1 VTRRALLWLIPL
13 VLMIA
18 VAGVAGFFAT
28 TEAGLRLLWPR
39 LVRMLPGE
47 LSVKSF
53 EGRLIGPVSLQGL
66 HYRQNG
72 TSLAID
78 RANAN
83 WRPSALLFGKLS
95 ITQLHADGVAL
106 TLPPALD
113 EPASAT
119 FAVPALPLTLSVA
132 DARLGRISVAR
143 DGDAPVLVEAA
154 EFDFQ
159 FDGRTLEIRSLEAHM
174 ATLRVKARGHIT
186 LAGEITADLRTDWS
200 VTLPGAVEL
209 RGSGTI
215 TGALTELHLDQRVVA
230 PASARLQAVLRD
242 WPAQPHWEARL
253 EIEETDARQLNAS
266 WPELALRTAAEGKG
280 DFHNWSIEGNFQL
293 RQEQYGKL
301 NGVFTLRHSP
311 EFWALE
317 RLDIRMPDGPARLNA
332 TARYPT
338 HGATRALKLDAEWR
352 ALAWPLAG
360 DAAIASRQ
368 GRLHLTGTPGRYTM
382 RLEAAVA
389 GRHVPAADLTIRA
402 RGDISRL
409 NLDRIE
415 ARLLDGRITGQGLIA
430 WRPDLAWQL
439 ALTGDALDPG
449 RHWRDWPGRLAIEA
463 SSRGTWRG
471 DRLRADLSI
480 SRAHGMLRGQK
491 ISARGALHIDGDNYR
506 LSDLAVD
513 MGEVHLRAT
522 GTLSDRWDLS
532 WEARADNPAALLPAR
547 GTIASEGRVTGP
559 RATPRMVATAKVQNF
574 TMEQH
579 QLERLDA
586 DIDLDVRV
594 DERGLDGRLLLAL
607 GDSDG
612 LQARLRLPG
621 FVATRTVAL
630 KQQALEGELSARL
643 SRLDLLPA
651 FIPDVEDTRGELR
664 ANLALGGTL
673 GDPRITGRVTLV
685 DGTAQVPRLGL
696 ALKAIELMAESDGR
710 DRIRFEGRLR
720 SGGELRFNGRM
731 QWPADNA
738 RDWSA
743 ELALKGERVEVV
755 KIPEAWV
762 LVSPDLRLRARPQRV
777 DVEGELVVPEAR
789 IEPLQTGTAVPVSRD
804 VILVNA
810 PDELA
815 AKSTPWDLYSQVRV
829 VVGDKVRFKGFGLT
843 GNITGS
849 VTATDEPE
857 KITTARGE
865 LSVTA
870 GKYTAYGRDLD
881 VERGRLI
888 FAGGPIDNP
897 GIDARAVRRVGE
909 VLAGISVR
917 GTLKS
922 PVLTLF
928 SDPPMPQT
936 DILSYLILGQPLQQA
951 STAEGR
957 TLLGAASALTL
968 TGGDRL
974 ARDIGARFGF
984 EEVAIQTSGTPGE
997 ASLVVG
1003 RYLSPKLFIAYSV
1016 GLFEQINLLRLRY
1029 QLNSR
1034 WTVQTETGTHS
1045 GADLLFTIER

>member
-1 VTRRALLWLIPL
+1 MTRRALPWRILLA
-13 VLMIA
+13 LMIA

-53 EGRLIGPVSLQGL
+53 EGRLIGPLSLQGL
-66 HYRQNG
+66 HYRQDG

-106 TLPPALD
+106 TLPPAPD
-113 EPASAT
+113 EPASAA

-132 DARLGRISVAR
+132 DTRLGRISVAR
-143 DGDAPVLVEAA
+143 VGAAPVLVEAA

-159 FDGRTLEIRSLEAHM
+159 FDGHALEIHSLEARM
-174 ATLRVKARGHIT
+174 ATLRLKARGHIA
-186 LAGEITADLRTDWS
+186 LAGGIAADLRTDWS
-200 VTLPGAVEL
+200 VTLPDDVEVQ
-209 RGSGTI
+209 GSGSI
-215 TGALTELHLDQRVVA
+215 TGALTEWHLDQRVEA
-230 PASARLQAVLRD
+230 PARARLQAVLRD
-242 WPAQPHWEARL
+242 WPAQPYWEAQL
-253 EIEETDARQLNAS
+253 EIGETDTRQLHAS
-266 WPELALRTAAEGKG
+266 WPEFALRAAAEGKG
-280 DFHNWSIEGNFQL
+280 DFQNWSVAGNFHL
-293 RQEQYGKL
+293 RQHQYGKL
-301 NGVFTLRHSP
+301 DGVFTLRHTP
-311 EFWALE
+311 EYWTLE
-317 RLDIRMPDGPARLNA
+317 RLDIRMPDGAARLNA
-332 TARYPT
+332 TAFYPT
-338 HGATRALKLDAEWR
+338 RGATRALKLDAEWR

-360 DAAIASRQ
+360 EAAIVSRQ
-368 GRLHLTGTPGRYTM
+368 GQLRLSGTPGRYTA
-382 RLEAAVA
+382 RLEAAIA
-389 GRHVPAADLTIRA
+389 GRHVPSVDLTIRA

-409 NLDRIE
+409 DLERFE
-415 ARLLDGRITGQGLIA
+415 ARLLDGRITGQGFVA

-439 ALTGDALDPG
+439 ALAGDALDPG
-449 RHWRDWPGRLAIEA
+449 RHWRDWPGRLAFEA
-463 SSRGTWRG
+463 GSRGTWR
-471 DRLRADLSI
+471 DNHLRADFSI
-480 SRAHGMLRGQK
+480 GRAHGMLRGQK

-513 MGEVHLRAT
+513 MGEVHLRAA
-522 GTLSDRWDLS
+522 GALNDRWDLN
-532 WEARADNPAALLPAR
+532 WEARSDSLAALLPAR
-547 GTIASEGRVTGP
+547 GTLAGNGSVTGP
-559 RATPRMVATAKVQNF
+559 RATPRMVATAKVKNF

-579 QLERLDA
+579 QLEQLDA

-607 GDSDG
+607 GDGDG

-621 FVATRTVAL
+621 FVAARTVAL

-685 DGTAQVPRLGL
+685 DGTAKVPRLGL
-696 ALKAIELMAESDGR
+696 ALKAITLMAESDGQN
-710 DRIRFEGRLR
+710 RIRFEGRLR

-743 ELALKGERVEVV
+743 ELALKGERVEAV

-789 IEPLQTGTAVPVSRD
+789 IEPLQTGAAVPVSRD
-804 VILVNA
+804 AILVNA

-815 AKSTPWDLYSQVRV
+815 AKTPWELYSQVRLV
-829 VVGDKVRFKGFGLT
+829 LGDKVRFKGFGLT

-881 VERGRLI
+881 IERGRLI

-984 EEVAIQTSGTPGE
+984 EEVAIRTGGTPGA

-1003 RYLSPKLFIAYSV
+1003 RYLSPKLFVAYSV

-1034 WTVQTETGTHS
+1034 WTVQTETGTYS

>member
-13 VLMIA
+13 ALLIA
-18 VAGVAGFFAT
+18 ATGVAVFFTAT
-28 TEAGLRLLWPR
+28 ESGLRLLWPR
-39 LVRMLPGE
+39 LARMLPGE
-47 LSVKSF
+47 LSVESM
-53 EGRLIGPVSLQGL
+53 EGRLTGPIELHGL
-66 HYRQNG
+66 RYRQDG
-72 TSLAID
+72 TSLAIE
-78 RANAN
+78 RVSAN
-83 WRPSALLFGKLS
+83 WQPGALLFGKLR
-95 ITQLHADGVAL
+95 ITQLHAEGVAL
-106 TLPPALD
+106 TLPAAPD
-113 EPASAT
+113 EPAPAPLT
-119 FAVPALPLTLSVA
+119 MPALPLTLSVA
-132 DARLGRISVAR
+132 DARLSRISVGR
-143 DGDAPVLVEAA
+143 GGDAPVYVEAA
-154 EFDFQ
+154 EFDFRL
-159 FDGRTLEIRSLEAHM
+159 DERALEIHSLKAHA
-174 ATLRVKARGHIT
+174 ATLRLDARGRIT

-200 VTLPGAVEL
+200 VTLPGTVEL
-209 RGSGTI
+209 RGGGTI
-215 TGALTELHLDQRVVA
+215 TGSLAELHLDQRVEV

-266 WPELALRTAAEGKG
+266 WPEFVLRTAAEGKG
-280 DFHNWSIEGNFQL
+280 DFRNWSIEGNFQL

-301 NGVFTLRHSP
+301 DGVLTLRHTP
-311 EFWALE
+311 EYWTLE
-317 RLDIRMPDGPARLNA
+317 HLEIRMPDGAARLNA
-332 TARYPT
+332 KAQYPT
-338 HGATRALKLDAEWR
+338 LGATRELKLDAEWR
-352 ALAWPLAG
+352 ALVWPLAG

-368 GRLHLTGTPGRYTM
+368 GRLRLAGTPERYTM

-389 GRHVPAADLTIRA
+389 GRHVPSADLTIRG

-415 ARLLDGRITGQGLIA
+415 ARLLDGHITGQGHIA

-439 ALTGDALDPG
+439 SLTGDALDPG

-463 SSRGTWRG
+463 GSRGTWRG

-480 SRAHGMLRGQK
+480 GRTHGMLRGQK
-491 ISARGALHIDGDNYR
+491 ISARGALHVDGDNYR

-513 MGEVHLRAT
+513 MGEARLRAA
-522 GTLSDRWDLS
+522 GVLNDSWNLG
-532 WEARADNPAALLPAR
+532 WEARADNLAALLPAR
-547 GTIASEGRVTGP
+547 GTITSEGRVTGP
-559 RATPRMVATAKVQNF
+559 RAAPRMVVTAHVRDLV
-574 TMEQH
+574 MEPH
-579 QLERLDA
+579 RLAHLDA
-586 DIDLDVRV
+586 DIHLDLQTHAHDL
-594 DERGLDGRLLLAL
+594 EGRLTLTLDN
-607 GDSDG
+607 GDRIEG
-612 LQARLRLPG
+612 RVRLPG
-621 FVATRTVAL
+621 LMARAGVM
-630 KQQALEGELSARL
+630 KSQPIEGELSARL
-643 SRLDLLPA
+643 SRLELLPA
-651 FIPDVEDTRGELR
+651 LFPDVEDTRGELH
-664 ANLALGGTL
+664 ASLALGGTL
-673 GDPRITGRVTLV
+673 GDPRITGRVTLA

-696 ALKAIELMAESDGR
+696 TLKAIELTAESDGQN
-710 DRIRFEGRLR
+710 RIRFEGRLS

-731 QWPADNA
+731 QWPSGDA

-743 ELALKGERVEVV
+743 ELALKGERVEAV

-762 LVSPDLRLRARPQRV
+762 LVSPDLRLRARPRRV

-789 IEPLQTGTAVPVSRD
+789 IEPLQTSAAVPVSRD

-810 PDELA
+810 PDDLA
-815 AKSTPWDLYSQVRV
+815 TGRTPWDLHSQVRV
-829 VVGDKVRFKGFGLT
+829 TLGDKVRFKGFGLT

-865 LSVTA
+865 LNVNA
-870 GKYTAYGRDLD
+870 GKYQAYGRDLD

-1029 QLNSR
+1029 QLSSR
-1034 WTVQTETGTHS
+1034 WTVQTETGTYS

>member
-13 VLMIA
+13 ALLIA
-18 VAGVAGFFAT
+18 ATGVAIFFTAT
-28 TEAGLRLLWPR
+28 ESGLRLLWPR
-39 LVRMLPGE
+39 LARMLPGE
-47 LSVKSF
+47 LSVESM
-53 EGRLIGPVSLQGL
+53 EGRLTGPIELHGL
-66 HYRQNG
+66 RYRQDG
-72 TSLAID
+72 TSLAIERVSAD
-78 RANAN
+78 
-83 WRPSALLFGKLS
+83 WQPGALLFGKLR
-95 ITQLHADGVAL
+95 ITQLHAEGVAL
-106 TLPPALD
+106 TLPPAAD
-113 EPASAT
+113 EPVSAPLT
-119 FAVPALPLTLSVA
+119 MPALPLPLSVA

-143 DGDAPVLVEAA
+143 GGDAPVFVEVT

-159 FDGRTLEIRSLEAHM
+159 IDRRALEIRSLKTHAE
-174 ATLRVKARGHIT
+174 TLRLDARGRIT

-200 VTLPGAVEL
+200 VTLPGNTKV
-209 RGSGTI
+209 RGGGTI
-215 TGALTELHLDQRVVA
+215 TGNLAELHLDQRIEA
-230 PASARLQAVLRD
+230 PASARLQAVLHD

-253 EIEETDARQLNAS
+253 DIEETDARQLNAS

-280 DFHNWSIEGNFQL
+280 DFQNWSVAGNFHL

-301 NGVFTLRHSP
+301 DGAFTLRHTP
-311 EFWALE
+311 EFWTLE
-317 RLDIRMPDGPARLNA
+317 RLEIRMPDGAARLNA
-332 TARYPT
+332 KAQYPT

-360 DAAIASRQ
+360 EATFTSQR
-368 GRLHLTGTPGRYTM
+368 GNLRLAGMPENYTL

-389 GRHVPAADLTIRA
+389 GRHVPLTNWTIRG
-402 RGDISRL
+402 RGDVTH
-409 NLDRIE
+409 LDLDHIE
-415 ARLLDGRITGQGLIA
+415 ARLLDGRLAGSGRLF
-430 WRPDLAWQL
+430 WHPDLAWQL
-439 ALTGDALDPG
+439 TLAGDALDPG
-449 RHWRDWPGRLAIEA
+449 RHWRDWPGRLAIKTDT
-463 SSRGTWRG
+463 RGSLRQ
-471 DRLRADLSI
+471 DRLRADFTI
-480 SRAHGMLRGQK
+480 SDARGELRGQK
-491 ISARGALHIDGDNYR
+491 FSAGGALLIDGERYR

-513 MGEVHLRAT
+513 MGEARLRAA
-522 GTLSDRWDLS
+522 GTLDDRWELS
-532 WEARADNPAALLPAR
+532 WEARIDNLAALLPAR
-547 GTIASEGRVTGP
+547 GALATEGRVTGS
-559 RATPRMVATAKVQNF
+559 RATPRMVVTARARDIV
-574 TMEQH
+574 
-579 QLERLDA
+579 LEPHRLTPLDA
-586 DIDLDVRV
+586 DIHLDLQAHA
-594 DERGLDGRLLLAL
+594 RGLEGQLTLTLDNGGHIEGRV
-607 GDSDG
+607 
-612 LQARLRLPG
+612 RLPG
-621 FVATRTVAL
+621 LVARAGVT
-630 KQQALEGELSARL
+630 KSQPIEGELSARM
-643 SRLDLLPA
+643 SRLELLTA
-651 FIPDVEDTRGELR
+651 FFPDVEDTRGELR
-664 ANLALGGTL
+664 ASLTLDGTL
-673 GDPRITGRVTLV
+673 GDPRLTGRVTLAN
-685 DGTAQVPRLGL
+685 GTAQVPRLGL
-696 ALKAIELMAESDGR
+696 TLKAIELNAESDGQN
-710 DRIRFEGRLR
+710 RIRFEGRLR

-743 ELALKGERVEVV
+743 ELALKGERVEAV

-762 LVSPDLRLRARPQRV
+762 LVSPDLRLRARPRRV

-789 IEPLQTGTAVPVSRD
+789 IEPLQTSSAVPVSRD

-810 PDELA
+810 PDDLA
-815 AKSTPWDLYSQVRV
+815 TGRTPWDLHSQVRV
-829 VVGDKVRFKGFGLT
+829 TLGDKVRFKGFGLT

-865 LSVTA
+865 LNVNA
-870 GKYTAYGRDLD
+870 GKYQAYGRDLD

-917 GTLKS
+917 GTLKL